1 MQIHSECPGNVAQLA
16 EYGLL
21 CSCFL
26 FLFLF
31 PVKSGSYNVAQL
43 AWNLLC
49 RLDRP

>member
-1 MQIHSECPGNVAQLA
+1 MQIHSECPGSVARLA

-31 PVKSGSYNVAQL
+31 PVKSGSHNVCPASL
-43 AWNLLC
+43 EFTM
-49 RLDRP
+49 